1 VNKSSEQ
8 VTSIEKEGQDM
19 KKSQDQ
25 LPIFED
31 SVETLNFMGIS
42 IKRLVKVQPK
52 VDRQIIMFQVHLQNF
67 AFLAEVV
74 QEIVPMSS
82 VYEDQ
87 LFANMEATTYKGQEL
102 TLIDTR
108 HHIFREEASEAIPVH
123 GHYLIILR
131 NPLGG
136 FWGVLLDSPY
146 TFHWVNET
154 AFAPVTLTHPSLRYI
169 HRVSWFSIRTEEKT
183 NLFLL
188 DRDKMTQAVAGQ
200 AQELAG

>member
-1 VNKSSEQ
+1 MNKSSEQ

-25 LPIFED
+25 FPVFED
-31 SVETLNFMGIS
+31 AVETLNFMGIS
-42 IKRLVKVQPK
+42 IKRVAKVQPK
-52 VDRQIIMFQVHLQNF
+52 VDRQIIIFQVHLLSF

-87 LFANMEATTYKGQEL
+87 LFATLETTTYKGQEL

-108 HHIFREEASEAIPVH
+108 HHIFREEASQVIPVH

-146 TFHWVNET
+146 TFQWVNES
-154 AFAPVTLTHPSLRYI
+154 AFAPVRLTHPSLGYI
-169 HRVSWFSIRTEEKT
+169 HRVSWFSVRTQEKT

-188 DRDKMTQAVAGQ
+188 DSDKMTQIVAGQ
-200 AQELAG
+200 AQEVAG